1 VEGWVSIYRELTEGW
16 LWEDK
21 PFSKGQAWIDLI
33 ILANYKDNK
42 VPISDEIILVKRGSF
57 ITSEVKLME
66 RWGWSKTKVRSFL
79 VQLMNDK
86 KIMKITDRKKTTITL
101 VNYDVYQI
109 NETNKEPIKDQ
120 KRTNERPIKDT
131 TNKEINNESIIP
143 ISIGEISDPE
153 LLKKL
158 KEREQRAREFMSK
171 QHGKS
176 TEPANKKDMYDE
188 LDRQLHEG

>member
-1 VEGWVSIYRELTEGW
+1 MDGWVSVYREMTEGW

-42 VPISDEIILVKRGSF
+42 VPLGDEIILVRRGSF

-79 VQLMNDK
+79 VQLINDE

-101 VNYDVYQI
+101 VNYDVYQNI
-109 NETNKEPIKDQ
+109 ETDKEPKKDQ
-120 KRTNERPIKDT
+120 KRTDERPIKDT
-131 TNKEINNESIIP
+131 TNKVIRESN
-143 ISIGEISDPE
+143 ISLSMDPKYQKFIEKEKE
-153 LLKKL
+153 LLEKKML
-158 KEREQRAREFMSK
+158 
-171 QHGKS
+171 
-176 TEPANKKDMYDE
+176 NK
-188 LDRQLHEG
+188 